1 MPPLLVG
8 TDVQKLSGMIR
19 GVVNSPDSQTAATVL
34 TRMAPGLVGFL
45 HFFTLGAAL
54 PLFPLYLRNSLG
66 VSWTIAGIILT
77 AIPFS
82 LLIGQVCVRTL
93 SNVGIDVRPGLSMSH
108 LLAAGVAMATAF
120 RAKLPVDWTPGWLSV
135 FGLTVLYFSLLSP
148 SMIWFAR
155 IGDASSESGRSMIRS
170 WRVWGTVGFIA
181 PAWLCESVL
190 IRIPDLEAAIESF
203 EILFQMAAWAGLATA
218 FSAILLP
225 ECDSRS
231 ADSADLS
238 NEDSQFSERLGLGLA
253 CGVVLMVLVQRC
265 HYVWNAPF
273 FESVIQKYSLGTQLV
288 FRLVVADQVFQ
299 LFGLMLLGYGVQKFG
314 TRTMF
319 ATGALSWSGRSL
331 LLAWIAQ
338 AETSIQSEMLCLG
351 AAQILQG
358 AATVAFFGTLGVVLR
373 LHRGVD
379 GCRYQIML
387 VSVCGILAVLI
398 GGCFADAMLD
408 RDLVPEVQGPLH
420 RLELESAGRFSFDS
434 WFQGWAGVWCL
445 SAIPSLLAV
454 ALVSSSKSASLSP
467 DQG

>member
-1 MPPLLVG
+1 M
-8 TDVQKLSGMIR
+8 
-19 GVVNSPDSQTAATVL
+19 NSPDSQTVATVL
-34 TRMAPGLVGFL
+34 TRVAPGLVGFL

-66 VSWTIAGIILT
+66 VSWTIAGVILT

-82 LLIGQVCVRTL
+82 LLVGQVVVRSL
-93 SNVGIDVRPGLSMSH
+93 SGIGIDVRLGLSVSH
-108 LLAAGVAMATAF
+108 LLAAGIAMVAAF
-120 RAKLPVDWTPGWLSV
+120 RDRLPLDGIPGWLPV

-155 IGDASSESGRSMIRS
+155 IGDASSESGQSMIRS
-170 WRVWGTVGFIA
+170 WRVWGTVGFIT

-190 IRIPDLEAAIESF
+190 IRMPELEAAVESF

-218 FSAILLP
+218 FSAVLLP
-225 ECDSRS
+225 GADATS
-231 ADSADLS
+231 ADGADPG
-238 NEDSQFSERLGLGLA
+238 NADSPSSERIGLGLA
-253 CGVVLMVLVQRC
+253 SAVVLSVLVQRC

-273 FESVIQKYSLGTQLV
+273 FKSILDEYELATPLI
-288 FRLVVADQVFQ
+288 FRLVVASQVFE
-299 LFGLMLLGYGVQKFG
+299 LFGLMLLGCGVLKFG
-314 TRTMF
+314 ARTMLV
-319 ATGALSWSGRSL
+319 AGALSWSGRSL
-331 LLAWIAQ
+331 LLAWVAQ
-338 AETSIQSEMLCLG
+338 AKASIHLELLSLG

-379 GCRYQIML
+379 ACRYQIML
-387 VSVCGILAVLI
+387 VSVCGVLAVLL

-408 RDLVPEVQGPLH
+408 RNLVPAVQGPLY
-420 RLELESAGRFSFDS
+420 RMELQSTGRFSIDA

-454 ALVSSSKSASLSP
+454 ACVSSSKSASLCA
-467 DQG
+467 DRA